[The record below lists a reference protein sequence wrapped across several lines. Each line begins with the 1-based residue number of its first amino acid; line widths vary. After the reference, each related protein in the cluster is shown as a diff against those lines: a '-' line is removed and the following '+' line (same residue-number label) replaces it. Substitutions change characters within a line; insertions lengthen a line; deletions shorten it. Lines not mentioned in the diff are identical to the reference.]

1 MRINFSKCMTL
12 VIFLIAISLVASAC
26 NPTPVVITL
35 APTLTASPSDTPA
48 PTSPATA
55 IATVAPVPSDTPT
68 PEVPC
73 FVTYYD
79 PFAFLPDSLRLL
91 VRADMGVQQFNLQIM
106 KSEKFIQAPNIIDGP
121 AVALFP
127 DGILAWAFESGE
139 IQEIYLSGSKQTYTI
154 QSGQESPLKLEFSP
168 TEDRLYSSSH
178 DGTVQ
183 FWDLQG
189 HQKDMYGNYGELVN
203 IGVSPDGS
211 MMAIIPYDGP
221 VTLVYADNF
230 VLVKELGGSGGYDTS
245 DVSFS
250 PDGRYLAADL
260 ATGLYIWRI
269 SDGKELLGANN
280 PIYSMAVTYS
290 PDGKYLAYSDINN
303 VVLSSPDGSQKIR
316 TLEGHQM
323 PIFELLF
330 SPGGS
335 TLVSADDMDIRVWRV
350 EDGEL
355 LAIGKRECP

>member
-1 MRINFSKCMTL
+1 MRIRLSKHLKKVRLWITL
-12 VIFLIAISLVASAC
+12 LWVVTAC
-26 NPTPVVITL
+26 NPTPVAVTS
-35 APTLTASPSDTPA
+35 SPSLAAYPSETPA
-48 PTSPATA
+48 PTSPVPLTAT
-55 IATVAPVPSDTPT
+55 TAPVPSDTPP

-91 VRADMGVQQFNLQIM
+91 VRADMGVQQFNLQTM

-121 AVALFP
+121 AVAISP
-127 DGILAWAFESGE
+127 EGILAWAFKSGE
-139 IQEIYLSGSKQTYTI
+139 IQEIYLSGEEQTYTI

-189 HQKDMYGNYGELVN
+189 GQKDMYGYYGELVN

-250 PDGRYLAADL
+250 PNGQYLAADL

-290 PDGKYLAYSDINN
+290 PAGKYLAYSDINN
-303 VVLSSPDGSQKIR
+303 IILSSPDGSQKIR
-316 TLEGHQM
+316 TLEGHQS

-335 TLVSADDMDIRVWRV
+335 ILVSADDMDIRVWRV